1 MSDENSDSA
10 PSQDRIKLNV
20 GGKLFE
26 TTISTLQSGGPDSL
40 LSILS
45 TRPDPNHNNPIF
57 IDRDPDIFSVLLSLL
72 RSNRLPSTAL
82 RRFSHLELLDEAA
95 YYGIEHHLRSAT
107 SPPPF
112 SALDASLSTTLRPPS
127 HPFPSA
133 FSAISD
139 DGSLIVAHG
148 GQISA
153 FDWTL
158 SPAGTVRTHAE
169 DISSLRRVWS
179 ETAAI
184 GSSSCP
190 GLHFYDVS
198 GGRHVGSV
206 HWSDP
211 SDPRV
216 YKARVGALTDSAD
229 SVFASFEC
237 PHRENCILS
246 VDKSTLKITAEI
258 GRQSG
263 GSAKATTP
271 EKLSHLPDHH
281 LLFGCAISCGAFG
294 FSGYVRL
301 WDVRSGDVVW
311 ETNEP
316 GSGRS
321 SRFGDPFADVDVDP
335 GESAIFKVCSKSG
348 DLAVVDLR
356 RLGEDPWV
364 YLEEKNPS
372 LRNPGG
378 GGTSILLHCYRK
390 QVFVSR
396 EGGLEVWSQME
407 EEEGRV
413 EASPCERIYR
423 RNFVD
428 KEEDASRGV
437 IRRMEGG
444 GNRLFISREG
454 VEGIEVWESSNFSG
468 AISVD

>member
-1 MSDENSDSA
+1 M
-10 PSQDRIKLNV
+10 
-20 GGKLFE
+20 
-26 TTISTLQSGGPDSL
+26 
-40 LSILS
+40 
-45 TRPDPNHNNPIF
+45 
-57 IDRDPDIFSVLLSLL
+57 
-72 RSNRLPSTAL
+72 
-82 RRFSHLELLDEAA
+82 
-95 YYGIEHHLRSAT
+95 
-107 SPPPF
+107 
-112 SALDASLSTTLRPPS
+112 
-127 HPFPSA
+127 
-133 FSAISD
+133 
-139 DGSLIVAHG
+139 
-148 GQISA
+148 
-153 FDWTL
+153 
-158 SPAGTVRTHAE
+158 
-169 DISSLRRVWS
+169 
-179 ETAAI
+179 
-184 GSSSCP
+184 
-190 GLHFYDVS
+190 
-198 GGRHVGSV
+198 
-206 HWSDP
+206 
-211 SDPRV
+211 
-216 YKARVGALTDSAD
+216 
-229 SVFASFEC
+229 
-237 PHRENCILS
+237 
-246 VDKSTLKITAEI
+246 
-258 GRQSG
+258 
-263 GSAKATTP
+263 
-271 EKLSHLPDHH
+271 
-281 LLFGCAISCGAFG
+281 
-294 FSGYVRL
+294 
-301 WDVRSGDVVW
+301 VW